1 MSANAESQTP
11 QQPGS
16 KKGKRKGALLLLTLL
31 FIIVAVAYGIYWFL
45 VLRHFEETDDAY
57 VAGNQVQIM
66 AQVSGSVTKVWA
78 DNTDYVQKGDP
89 LVTLDQTDAQ
99 QAFEKAQTQLAAS
112 VRQTRQQMIN
122 SKQLLASID
131 VKKTALSQAQT
142 DLNRRIPL
150 GAANLIGREEL
161 QHARDTVASA
171 QAELDVAIQQY
182 NANQAI
188 VLGTKLE
195 QQPAVLQAA
204 TEVRNAWLALQR
216 TKIVSPISGYVSR
229 RSVQPGAQITTTTP
243 LMAVVPATNLWI
255 DANFKETQLA
265 HMRIGQ
271 PATVISDIYGDDV
284 KYTGKVV
291 GLDMG
296 TGSAFSLLPAQ
307 NATGNWIK
315 VVQRL
320 PVRIEL
326 DEKQLAEHPLRIGLS
341 TLVEVNTTDRG
352 GEMLASQVR
361 SAPVYESNARE
372 IGLEPVNKLINDII
386 QANAG

>member
-45 VLRHFEETDDAY
+45 VLRHYEETDDAY

-122 SKQLLASID
+122 SKQLQASIE

-142 DLNRRIPL
+142 NLNRRIPL

>member
-122 SKQLLASID
+122 SKQLHASID

>member
-45 VLRHFEETDDAY
+45 VLRHYEETDDAY

-122 SKQLLASID
+122 SKQLQASID

-229 RSVQPGAQITTTTP
+229 RSVQPGAQISSTTP

-361 SAPVYESNARE
+361 SSPVYESNARE

>member
-99 QAFEKAQTQLAAS
+99 QAFEKAQTQLASS

-122 SKQLLASID
+122 SKQLQASIE

>member
-31 FIIVAVAYGIYWFL
+31 FIIVAVAYGVYWFL

-122 SKQLLASID
+122 SKQLQANIE

-188 VLGTKLE
+188 VLGTRLE

-271 PATVISDIYGDDV
+271 PATVVSDIYGDDV

-326 DEKQLAEHPLRIGLS
+326 DAKQLAEHPLRIGLS
-341 TLVEVNTTDRG
+341 TLVEVNTSDRG

-361 SAPVYESNARE
+361 SSPVYESNARE

>member
-122 SKQLLASID
+122 SKQLQASID

-161 QHARDTVASA
+161 QHARGTVASA

-229 RSVQPGAQITTTTP
+229 RSVQPGAQISSTTP

-361 SAPVYESNARE
+361 NSPVYESNARE

>member
-122 SKQLLASID
+122 SKQLQASID

-265 HMRIGQ
+265 RMRIGQ

>member
-45 VLRHFEETDDAY
+45 VLRHYEETDDAY

-99 QAFEKAQTQLAAS
+99 LAFEKAQTQLAAS

-122 SKQLLASID
+122 SKQLQASIE

-341 TLVEVNTTDRG
+341 TLVEVNTIDRG

>member
-45 VLRHFEETDDAY
+45 VLRHYEETDDAY

-99 QAFEKAQTQLAAS
+99 QAFEKAQTQLVAS

-122 SKQLLASID
+122 SKQLQASIE

>member
-122 SKQLLASID
+122 SKQLQASID

>member
-1 MSANAESQTP
+1 MSANAETQAP
-11 QQPGS
+11 QQPAN
-16 KKGKRKGALLLLTLL
+16 KKGKRNRILILLTLL
-31 FIIVAVAYGIYWFL
+31 FVIIGIIYGSYWFL

-66 AQVSGSVTKVWA
+66 SQVSGSVTKVWA
-78 DNTDYVQKGDP
+78 DNTDYIQQGDV

-99 QAFEKAQTQLAAS
+99 QAFEKAQTTLASS
-112 VRQTRQQMIN
+112 VRQMRQLMIN
-122 SKQLLASID
+122 NKQLQANIEIR
-131 VKKTALSQAQT
+131 KTTLSQAQT

-150 GAANLIGREEL
+150 GSANLIGREEL
-161 QHARDTVASA
+161 QHARDAVTSA
-171 QAELDVAIQQY
+171 QAALNVAIQQY
-182 NANQAI
+182 NANQAMI
-188 VLGTKLE
+188 LGSTLE
-195 QQPAVLQAA
+195 EQPTVRQAA
-204 TEVRNAWLALQR
+204 TDVRNAWLALQR
-216 TKIVSPISGYVSR
+216 TKIVSPMSGYVSR
-229 RSVQPGAQITTTTP
+229 RSVQPGAQISPTTP
-243 LMAVVPATNLWI
+243 LMAVVAASNLWV

-271 PATVISDIYGDDV
+271 PVTVISDIYGDDV

-326 DEKQLAEHPLRIGLS
+326 DANQLAKHPLRIGLS
-341 TLVEVNTTDRG
+341 TLVKVDTSNREG
-352 GEMLASQVR
+352 QMLANQIRTS
-361 SAPVYESNARE
+361 PVYESNARE
-372 IGLEPVNKLINDII
+372 ISLEPVNKLINDIV
-386 QANAG
+386 QANAN

>member
-31 FIIVAVAYGIYWFL
+31 FIIIAVAYGIYWFL
-45 VLRHFEETDDAY
+45 VLRHYEETDDAY

-66 AQVSGSVTKVWA
+66 AQVAGSVTKVWA

-89 LVTLDQTDAQ
+89 LVTLDRTDAQ
-99 QAFEKAQTQLAAS
+99 QAFEKAKTQLAAS

-122 SKQLLASID
+122 SKQLQANID
-131 VKKTALSQAQT
+131 VKKTALAQAQA

-188 VLGTKLE
+188 VLGTRLE

-216 TKIVSPISGYVSR
+216 TRIVSPISGYVSR
-229 RSVQPGAQITTTTP
+229 RSVQPGAQIGTTTP

-341 TLVEVNTTDRG
+341 TLVEVNTTDRD

-361 SAPVYESNARE
+361 SSPVYESNARE
-372 IGLEPVNKLINDII
+372 IALDPVNKLIDEII